1 MHSKVIVESSARLHL
16 GFYNIISKNV
26 AYGSLGVAISEP
38 KVVVS
43 ILKNKE
49 TTIVNNTNIKQ
60 LEKTVLKTINML
72 KLNKVKVVVEKAIPR
87 HVGLGSTTQLMLSI
101 GYGIS
106 HLYRLNYSIRELAV
120 RLRRGTVSG
129 IGIATFEKGGFIID
143 SGRIVN
149 GKTVKSPTKVEEL
162 PQIIYRKSIPKNWFF
177 TVVIPKGVQGLTEKE
192 EKEILSIP
200 EPMDKNLE
208 AELRETVLLH
218 LLPSL
223 ARVDIEEFGKALTK
237 IQILVGTYFA
247 KYQGG
252 IFCCEETEYAINSM
266 LRHGVY
272 GAGQSSWG
280 PTAYGI
286 VLGLRRAKNVLKKVK
301 KDLERKGYEAEYY
314 IVNVRNRG
322 AKIVYS

>member
-43 ILKNKE
+43 ILKSKE
-49 TTIVNNTNIKQ
+49 TAIVNNTSIKG

-72 KLNKVKVVVEKAIPR
+72 ELGKVKVVVEKAIPR

-106 HLYRLNYSIRELAV
+106 SLYKLNYSIRELAAK
-120 RLRRGTVSG
+120 LRRGTVSG
-129 IGIATFEKGGFIID
+129 IGIATFEKGGFVID
-143 SGRIVN
+143 SGRIVS
-149 GKTVKSPTKVEEL
+149 GRIVKPPTKVEEL

-177 TVVIPKGVQGLTEKE
+177 TVIIPKGVRGLTERE

-208 AELRETVLLH
+208 RELRETVLIH

-237 IQILVGTYFA
+237 VQILVGTYFA

-266 LRHGVY
+266 LRHGAY

-286 VLGLRRAKNVLKKVK
+286 VLGLRRAKNVLRKVK
-301 KDLERKGYEAEYY
+301 KDMERKGYEAEYY

-322 AKIVYS
+322 AKIIYS